1 MMRAANTGTE
11 WPSGKT
17 MNDDRA
23 KALIERYQRDP
34 DFHHRVDW
42 MMNSGID
49 VGTLREAAD
58 CVEAIQIIT
67 KQLEA
72 EQAKRPAFQ
81 FVTEDDF
88 TLKLH
93 DAAEQKCRNCV
104 HWLKDDRTDKT
115 KHSIGTCC
123 IDQARTTAAFDAV
136 IDGCDDW
143 EAFPVAKADQCC
155 GTCLH
160 WVMRDKRCAAPVIAR
175 MSAGVHWA
183 FGEGCE
189 CPEWQRAPQGQIESR
204 RRWHNAEQPG
214 AVACASCDHWR
225 RYGNGFGRCN
235 VHDRDRSAGASCGD
249 WLPVTQA
256 ALDDEAKA
264 EAEAQAKRRRCGRC
278 EHRGADGVCD
288 VFLQPVG
295 EDTLRPCQS
304 FVEDIPF

>member
-1 MMRAANTGTE
+1 MMRAANTGIE
-11 WPSGKT
+11 CHLGKT

-34 DFHHRVDW
+34 DFHHRVDVL
-42 MMNSGID
+42 MNSQTD
-49 VGTLREAAD
+49 VGTLREAVD
-58 CVEAIQIIT
+58 CVEAIRIIT
-67 KQLEA
+67 NQLEA

-93 DAAEQKCRNCV
+93 
-104 HWLKDDRTDKT
+104 
-115 KHSIGTCC
+115 S
-123 IDQARTTAAFDAV
+123 DAV
-136 IDGCDDW
+136 
-143 EAFPVAKADQCC
+143 DQCC

-160 WVMRDKRCAAPVIAR
+160 WAMNDERCTATDTDAIQR
-175 MSAGVHWA
+175 GIRWR
-183 FGEGCE
+183 FGEGWE
-189 CPEWQRAPQGQIESR
+189 CPHWRRASTGLIESR

-214 AVACASCDHWR
+214 AVACAACDHWR

-264 EAEAQAKRRRCGRC
+264 GR
-278 EHRGADGVCD
+278 
-288 VFLQPVG
+288 
-295 EDTLRPCQS
+295 
-304 FVEDIPF
+304 